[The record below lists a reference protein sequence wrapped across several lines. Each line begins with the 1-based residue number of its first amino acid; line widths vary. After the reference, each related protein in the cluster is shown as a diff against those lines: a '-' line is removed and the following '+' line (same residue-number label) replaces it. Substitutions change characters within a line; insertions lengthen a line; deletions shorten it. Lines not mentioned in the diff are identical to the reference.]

1 MFWFR
6 TLFLKTLIKK
16 IISYQ
21 NPLRSMENK
30 EMLNNEDELSA
41 LKNRTKVTS
50 GSKIQRRQLDYGES
64 GQMVGWLER
73 LANVIH
79 TYGMKTVLQAFLI
92 VIAVVLLLLGVN
104 ALDNRNTV
112 DKIIEKTEEIIT
124 NKSKT
129 DDDVHTIGT
138 LIRREVTPKINKT
151 IVKMLYELQ
160 ADRTCILEMHN
171 GKENP
176 TSLPF
181 DFCDMTYEETRG
193 RLPYIADEYED
204 LNMSKF
210 TFPDYLYTH
219 RVFIGTVEEIYSID
233 KKLAMRLELNDV
245 KYVGIILIRTN
256 IDIGFLMVSYT
267 SQPPLDRDTIYG
279 ELTYYV
285 QEIGTY
291 LDYLKQLENK
301 NKIQ

>member
-1 MFWFR
+1 
-6 TLFLKTLIKK
+6 
-16 IISYQ
+16 
-21 NPLRSMENK
+21 MENK
-30 EMLNNEDELSA
+30 EMLNNDDELSV
-41 LKNRTKVTS
+41 LKNRTKVS
-50 GSKIQRRQLDYGES
+50 SANKIQRRQLDYGES

-79 TYGMKTVLQAFLI
+79 TYGMKTVIQAFI
-92 VIAVVLLLLGVN
+92 VVVGMVLLLLTVN
-104 ALDNRNTV
+104 ALDNRRTV
-112 DKIIEKTEEIIT
+112 DKIIAETEEILT
-124 NKSKT
+124 NQNKT
-129 DDDVHTIGT
+129 AEDDHTKGT

-176 TSLPF
+176 TALPF

-210 TFPDYLYTH
+210 TFPDYLYEH
-219 RVFIGTVEEIYSID
+219 RVFIGSIEEIYNID

-267 SQPPLDRDTIYG
+267 TTPPIDKDVIYG
-279 ELTYYV
+279 ELSYYV

-291 LDYLKQLENK
+291 LDYLKQLEQK
-301 NKIQ
+301 TKTVK